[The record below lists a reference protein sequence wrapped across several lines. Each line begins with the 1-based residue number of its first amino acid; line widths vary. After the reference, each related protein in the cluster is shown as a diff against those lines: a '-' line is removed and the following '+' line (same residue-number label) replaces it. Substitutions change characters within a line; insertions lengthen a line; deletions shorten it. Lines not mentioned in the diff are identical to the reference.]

1 MQTTC
6 YRRVVCK
13 RSRAARCRT
22 SWQALKNAAAYSLS
36 PLKRERE
43 EYLRRVSFVPAA
55 AVPKLLLDFFPKKS
69 RGPGAEPRPPEAA
82 LTLKGGARSDQRG
95 ALFPAPHP
103 NRPQALSSA
112 AHPPEQHDSAQFG
125 NSQVSKLAERCGLAF
140 QNVAALDIS
149 VTSLLLGE
157 WHLTDKSRA
166 VRLYASGCQRLI
178 SAAGAPAT
186 RQTGWAR

>member
-1 MQTTC
+1 MLAIPPSEI
-6 YRRVVCK
+6 VCAGTAGLSQEGIFSTK
-13 RSRAARCRT
+13 TWRA
-22 SWQALKNAAAYSLS
+22 
-36 PLKRERE
+36 
-43 EYLRRVSFVPAA
+43 
-55 AVPKLLLDFFPKKS
+55 PK
-69 RGPGAEPRPPEAA
+69 RGPGALGPWRGLGAEPRPPEAA

-140 QNVAALDIS
+140 RNVAALDIS

-178 SAAGAPAT
+178 SAAGAPAA